1 MELIF
6 YKVALILIFSSCKK
20 MYLSP
25 PILRISSWKFYSIEK
40 NMREEWYDDDAYDR

>member
-1 MELIF
+1 
-6 YKVALILIFSSCKK
+6 

-25 PILRISSWKFYSIEK
+25 PILRISSWKFYPIEK

>member
-1 MELIF
+1 
-6 YKVALILIFSSCKK
+6 

-25 PILRISSWKFYSIEK
+25 PILYHGENFITIEK